1 MRVLTLI
8 GAVVAL
14 ASLTTVAAAG
24 GKAGGEFAPGGKAG
38 GVVGSVTATGAA
50 VGGVVMRGPTA
61 TGQHDHLQRWV
72 NIVNAGSSE
81 LVDVYISD
89 VGTDFFGN
97 DLFDGHFH
105 LAGGEWTQIE
115 PYLDRGYCMYDAK
128 FVFADGTEQYL
139 WNFNLCETLDIS
151 ISEYGVEDM
160 TFVG

>member
-1 MRVLTLI
+1 MEKRMRVLTLI
-8 GAVVAL
+8 GAAVVAL
-14 ASLTTVAAAG
+14 AALTTFATAG
-24 GKAGGEFAPGGKAG
+24 GSPGGVTATGGKAG
-38 GVVGSVTATGAA
+38 GVVMRSGVVTATG
-50 VGGVVMRGPTA
+50 
-61 TGQHDHLQRWV
+61 QYDDLQRWV

-97 DLFDGHFH
+97 DLFDGQFH

-128 FVFADGTEQYL
+128 FVFADGTEQFL
-139 WNFNLCETLDIS
+139 WNFNLCETLDIT

>member
-8 GAVVAL
+8 GAAVVAL
-14 ASLTTVAAAG
+14 ASLTTFSASAG
-24 GKAGGEFAPGGKAG
+24 AL
-38 GVVGSVTATGAA
+38 S
-50 VGGVVMRGPTA
+50 GGVVMRTNGAGGGVVSLRGATA
-61 TGQHDHLQRWV
+61 TGQYDDLQRWV
-72 NIVNAGSSE
+72 NIINAGSSE

-97 DLFDGHFH
+97 DLFDGSFH

-115 PYLDRGYCMYDAK
+115 PYLDRGYCMYDAR

-139 WNFNLCETLDIS
+139 WNFNLCETLDIT

-160 TFVG
+160 TYVG

>member
-1 MRVLTLI
+1 MEKRMRVLTLI
-8 GAVVAL
+8 GAAVVAL
-14 ASLTTVAAAG
+14 ASLTTVATA
-24 GKAGGEFAPGGKAG
+24 GGKAG
-38 GVVGSVTATGAA
+38 GVVGSVTATG
-50 VGGVVMRGPTA
+50 
-61 TGQHDHLQRWV
+61 QYDHLQRWV

-89 VGTDFFGN
+89 VGTNLFGD
-97 DLFDGHFH
+97 DLFDGSFR

-115 PYLDRGYCMYDAK
+115 PYLDRGYCMYDAR

-139 WNFNLCETLDIS
+139 WNFNLCETLDIT